1 MSSALDITQAVNPP
15 RAAFLDYPLGHTTG
29 KPHAPELQRE
39 ILVQALEGFT
49 SLTTPGSVK
58 ILPFRW
64 SEDDPWKRTA
74 MLDGD
79 SRVPRDDTPQYQN
92 EEDRQRAEVKDK
104 LKIGSLSLGE
114 LFEATDRGDESGNM
128 LAKLKVVS
136 VLESLPGVGKVNAK
150 RLLPTCSLSIG
161 TASATMKKGAAKEM
175 A

>member
-1 MSSALDITQAVNPP
+1 MGLIARHAEAAGISTLCMSSALDITQAVNPP

-64 SEDDPWKRTA
+64 SEDDPWKHTA
-74 MLDGD
+74 MMDGD

-92 EEDRQRAEVKDK
+92 DEDRRRAEGDNP
-104 LKIGSLSLGE
+104 
-114 LFEATDRGDESGNM
+114 EACTVCE
-128 LAKLKVVS
+128 
-136 VLESLPGVGKVNAK
+136 
-150 RLLPTCSLSIG
+150 I
-161 TASATMKKGAAKEM
+161 SA
-175 A
+175 

>member
-1 MSSALDITQAVNPP
+1 MGLFARHAEAAGISTLCMTSALDIAKAVNPP

-49 SLTTPGSVK
+49 SLATPGSVK

-74 MLDGD
+74 MMDGD

-92 EEDRQRAEVKDK
+92 DEDRRRAE
-104 LKIGSLSLGE
+104 
-114 LFEATDRGDESGNM
+114 GDNPAACAVCE
-128 LAKLKVVS
+128 
-136 VLESLPGVGKVNAK
+136 
-150 RLLPTCSLSIG
+150 I
-161 TASATMKKGAAKEM
+161 SA
-175 A
+175 